1 MYSDGYQDQFG
12 GEKGRKFMA
21 KKFRE
26 FLVEIANNPFDK
38 QNEILYKRFIEWR
51 GNTIQMDDTTIL
63 GVKVS

>member
-1 MYSDGYQDQFG
+1 
-12 GEKGRKFMA
+12 MA

-38 QNEILYKRFIEWR
+38 QSEILYKRFIEWR